1 MLAGG
6 VRSLASQTRISKTP
20 DLGSLEDDEEGDGEG
35 CCDETVVLAVS
46 LFPKL
51 HSHQSRFLFI
61 FLYILLTPG
70 NFQEFI
76 IFF

>member
-35 CCDETVVLAVS
+35 CCDETVVVAVS

-51 HSHQSRFLFI
+51 HYHQSRFL
-61 FLYILLTPG
+61 L
-70 NFQEFI
+70 
-76 IFF
+76 IFFYIYF